1 MGFEQLPQQ
10 YRTAS
15 NVQPCIQSTDIP
27 SIPLNVKKYSM
38 CHHSDI

>member
-10 YRTAS
+10 HRTAS
-15 NVQPCIQSTDIP
+15 QPCIQSTDIP

-38 CHHSDI
+38 CRHSDI